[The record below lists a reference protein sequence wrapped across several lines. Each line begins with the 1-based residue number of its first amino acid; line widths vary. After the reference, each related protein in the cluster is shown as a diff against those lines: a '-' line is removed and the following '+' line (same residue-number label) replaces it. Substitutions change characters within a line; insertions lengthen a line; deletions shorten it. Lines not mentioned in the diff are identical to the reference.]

1 MMEKGKGPATSI
13 TGNRGGTLGKAVPL
27 TAESLVTAEPL
38 GAAESP
44 PVLIQPAVPG
54 IDLTAWTR
62 NNREILD
69 RHLRT
74 TGAILFRG
82 FVVESMERFE
92 EFMTSFGS
100 PLLEYKFGSTP
111 RSHVSGNVYTSTEYP
126 ADQEIPLHNEM
137 SYSHD
142 WPLKIWFRC
151 VEAASEGGETPIAD
165 SRKVYERLEPNL
177 RERLAKKQVMY
188 VRNYWT
194 GLDVP
199 WQQVFETSD
208 RQQVEMLCRQ
218 AGAESKWL
226 GEDHLRTRE
235 VRQAVA
241 RHPKTGEMVWFN
253 QAHLF
258 HVSAI
263 SPEIRDVLLSTYK
276 EAGLPRNVYYGDG
289 SAIEP
294 SILAEI
300 REAYRAEAVVF
311 RWKSGDVLML
321 DNMLTA
327 HGRKPFSGPRRVVVG
342 MAESHAAT
350 KTVDAPK

>member
-1 MMEKGKGPATSI
+1 MES
-13 TGNRGGTLGKAVPL
+13 
-27 TAESLVTAEPL
+27 
-38 GAAESP
+38 
-44 PVLIQPAVPG
+44 
-54 IDLTAWTR
+54 
-62 NNREILD
+62 
-69 RHLRT
+69 
-74 TGAILFRG
+74 
-82 FVVESMERFE
+82 FE

-100 PLLEYKFGSTP
+100 PLLEYEIGLHPAQPCHWQRLYLDGVLPPIRKSRCTTRCPIRMTGHS
-111 RSHVSGNVYTSTEYP
+111 RSGFDVWR
-126 ADQEIPLHNEM
+126 PL
-137 SYSHD
+137 
-142 WPLKIWFRC
+142 PG
-151 VEAASEGGETPIAD
+151 GGETPIAD
-165 SRKVYERLEPNL
+165 SRKVYQRLEPNL
-177 RERLAKKQVMY
+177 RERLAKKRFMY
-188 VRNYWT
+188 VRNYGT

-218 AGAESKWL
+218 AGAESIWL

-235 VRQAVA
+235 VRQAAA

-263 SPEIRDVLLSTYK
+263 SPEIREVLLYTYQ
-276 EAGLPRNVYYGDG
+276 ETDLPRNAYYGDRI
-289 SAIEP
+289 AIET
-294 SILAEI
+294 SVLAEI

-311 RWKSGDVLML
+311 RWKSGDILML